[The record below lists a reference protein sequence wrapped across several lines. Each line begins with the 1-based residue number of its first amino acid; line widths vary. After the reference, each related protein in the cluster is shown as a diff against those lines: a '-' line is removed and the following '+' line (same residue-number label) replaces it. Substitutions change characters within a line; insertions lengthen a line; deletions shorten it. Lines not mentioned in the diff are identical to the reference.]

1 MKVLERV
8 CVLGISGRKSNGK
21 ERTEELLRVVSQTR
35 SSLFSNNG
43 SKSLSEFDSMLK
55 SLDSFFFFQSV
66 NSFLGQNFNGY

>member
-1 MKVLERV
+1 MKLLERV
-8 CVLGISGRKSNGK
+8 CVLVISGRKSNGK

-55 SLDSFFFFQSV
+55 SLDSFFFFSV
-66 NSFLGQNFNGY
+66 SELILGTKF